1 MATTKKKGLGR
12 GLGQI
17 GGGINAMIPQNP
29 DIKNKEKDKENVS
42 RETLINIDTI
52 EPNKEQPREYFDEEG
67 IIELSKSIKQY
78 GIIQPLLLKKN
89 GKIYNIIAGER
100 RWRAAKLAGLKEV
113 PAIIK
118 DYTEEQTLAVALIE
132 NIQRED
138 LNPIEEARAYKKLIE
153 EFSLTQEELSNK
165 VSKSRASITNTLR
178 LLKLDERVQ
187 EMLVEGQISSG
198 HARSFISI
206 KDKEVQY
213 MLALDVINKQLS
225 VRDVEFLVKDLKNK
239 EEKDA
244 DKKNNDPKNKED
256 SFIYKE
262 IAHKIETIV
271 GSKVR
276 IRRKANNKG
285 KIEIEYY
292 SNDDLERLIELF
304 DIMSQ

>member
-12 GLGQI
+12 GLGQM

-29 DIKNKEKDKENVS
+29 DINSKEKNKEDVS
-42 RETLINIDTI
+42 RETLINIDAI
-52 EPNKEQPREYFDEEG
+52 EPNKEQPRECFDEEG

-89 GKIYNIIAGER
+89 GKVYNIIAGER

-118 DYTEEQTLAVALIE
+118 DYTKEQTLAVALIE

-138 LNPIEEARAYKKLIE
+138 LNPIEEAKAYKKLIE
-153 EFSLTQEELSNK
+153 EFSLTQDELSDK
-165 VSKSRASITNTLR
+165 VSKSRTSITNSLR
-178 LLKLDERVQ
+178 LLKLDNRVQ
-187 EMLVEGQISSG
+187 QMVIDGQISNG
-198 HARSFISI
+198 HARSLISI
-206 KDKEVQY
+206 KEKEVQY
-213 MLALDVINKQLS
+213 KLALEIINKQLT
-225 VRDVEFLVKDLKNK
+225 VRDVELLVKDLKNK
-239 EEKDA
+239 EEN
-244 DKKNNDPKNKED
+244 KKIIGKDPKNKED

-262 IAHKIETIV
+262 LAHKIESIV

-276 IRRKANNKG
+276 IRKKANNKG

-292 SNDDLERLIELF
+292 SNDDLERLIDLF
-304 DIMSQ
+304 NTIS

>member
-1 MATTKKKGLGR
+1 MAATKKKGLGR

>member
-1 MATTKKKGLGR
+1 MAATKKKGLGR

-118 DYTEEQTLAVALIE
+118 DYTKEQTLAVALIE